1 MTLRMAGTTSAA
13 TARPSI
19 ASFHTPI
26 GNRWSVYSTTIS
38 VIRTIE
44 EIFGLPAINQFDA
57 SATPKFDCLMDTPDF
72 TPFQSVL
79 INIPLDQMNPNAN
92 AILDV
97 VLREDTNVSARL
109 NFNEVDKAPEDTL
122 NRILWRSQK

>member
-1 MTLRMAGTTSAA
+1 
-13 TARPSI
+13 
-19 ASFHTPI
+19 
-26 GNRWSVYSTTIS
+26 
-38 VIRTIE
+38 
-44 EIFGLPAINQFDA
+44 
-57 SATPKFDCLMDTPDF
+57 MDTPDF